1 MENPVCPHK
10 KEVSRTLLQILNP
23 RLEHLSDREATL
35 DHLQRLTANL
45 DTLLGS
51 VGLAHLLK

>member
-1 MENPVCPHK
+1 MENPVHPHR
-10 KEVSRTLLQILNP
+10 KEVSLTLLQILNP
-23 RLEHLSDREATL
+23 RLGLLSDRGVTL

-45 DTLLGS
+45 DTLPGS

>member
-10 KEVSRTLLQILNP
+10 KEVSQTLLQILNP
-23 RLEHLSDREATL
+23 RLELLSDREATP

>member
-1 MENPVCPHK
+1 MENLVRPHR
-10 KEVSRTLLQILNP
+10 KEVSQTLLQILNP
-23 RLEHLSDREATL
+23 RLELLLDRGVTL

-45 DTLLGS
+45 DTLPGS